1 MCFSSCGARCVHT
14 NPLPSFMAIKNVFL
28 KTYFQLV
35 IHKSDMTMSCQ
46 KMSETTRNKPILD
59 DILEVFLLQSSI

>member
-1 MCFSSCGARCVHT
+1 
-14 NPLPSFMAIKNVFL
+14 MAIKNVFL

-59 DILEVFLLQSSI
+59 DRLEVFLLQSSI